1 MKRKF
6 QMRNQITVF
15 QYFITFL
22 MSSFNTISFIYF
34 LSQLEEID
42 RFLYMT
48 WWNYYI
54 SSIFFIAILICDT
67 NLFIFKSKRFEYINY
82 YFRNHFYPIILIYS
96 IFVCII
102 YWCVIN
108 PLSGYK
114 QMGEDFYTIFKN
126 FNVHGLIVIFLFI
139 DMIFAER
146 EKYSYNNSDVSML
159 LAIITCYSILTIIM
173 RKVFNIIIYNFIEL
187 MSFSIMLFTCLC
199 FYLLLL
205 GFYFIYIIFINW
217 MLKGKNININLE
229 KAEKIKI

>member
-1 MKRKF
+1 MKRNFK
-6 QMRNQITVF
+6 MRNKITVF

-34 LSQLEEID
+34 ISQLDEID
-42 RFLYMT
+42 RLLYMT
-48 WWNYYI
+48 WWNFYI

-67 NLFIFKSKRFEYINY
+67 NLFIFKSKRFEHINY

-96 IFVCII
+96 IFVSII

-126 FNVHGLIVIFLFI
+126 FNVHGLIIIFLFL

-146 EKYSYNNSDVSML
+146 DIYSYNNNDVSIL

-187 MSFSIMLFTCLC
+187 MSYSIMICTGLC

>member
-1 MKRKF
+1 MKRNFK
-6 QMRNQITVF
+6 MRNKITVF

-34 LSQLEEID
+34 ISQLDEID
-42 RFLYMT
+42 RLLYMT
-48 WWNYYI
+48 WWNFYI

-96 IFVCII
+96 IFVSII

-126 FNVHGLIVIFLFI
+126 FNVHGLIIIFLFL

-146 EKYSYNNSDVSML
+146 DIYSYNNNDVSIL

-187 MSFSIMLFTCLC
+187 MSYSIMICTGLC

>member
-1 MKRKF
+1 MKRNFK
-6 QMRNQITVF
+6 MRNKITVF

-34 LSQLEEID
+34 ISQLDEID
-42 RFLYMT
+42 RLLYMT
-48 WWNYYI
+48 WWNFYI

-67 NLFIFKSKRFEYINY
+67 NLFIFKSKRFEHINY

-96 IFVCII
+96 IFVSII

-126 FNVHGLIVIFLFI
+126 FNVHGLIIIFLFL

-146 EKYSYNNSDVSML
+146 DIYSYNNNDVSIL

-187 MSFSIMLFTCLC
+187 MSYSIMICTGLC

-229 KAEKIKI
+229 KVKKN